1 MGITKDINIYELL
14 DKYPQLEDVLEQHG
28 LACVGCPGATM
39 ETIEQAASGHSID
52 LEKLLEDINKEILK

>member
-28 LACVGCPGATM
+28 LTCVGCPGATM